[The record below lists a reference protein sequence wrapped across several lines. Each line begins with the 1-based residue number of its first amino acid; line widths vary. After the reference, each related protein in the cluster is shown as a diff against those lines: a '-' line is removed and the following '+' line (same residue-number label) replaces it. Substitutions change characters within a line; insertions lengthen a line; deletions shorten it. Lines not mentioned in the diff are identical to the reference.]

1 MIRLLTSRNQ
11 INQINMKT
19 IFRFAV
25 LLFIF
30 IFPAAISAQ
39 TKSPKLENSLLWE
52 VSGKGLKKPS
62 YLYGTIH
69 MICSKDYF
77 LSEKTKKA
85 FDVSDKLYLEIN
97 FTDPN
102 EMSQMQQLA
111 MGKEPLSKKLTREQ
125 LAKLDSILKKST
137 GMGVQQVDSF
147 SLLTVLSL
155 ISMKSFGCADLKF
168 YEMEFSEAAK
178 KRNVSIYGL
187 ETVKSQFEILE
198 NAYSNDEIL
207 KLLEESTAEESEQ
220 LVTAYKNENIDSMYA
235 LTTDEKFTSEKT
247 KKQILDNRNV
257 NWVKAMPELMK
268 QNSAFFAVGA
278 GHLGGELGVI
288 NLLRKEGYTVKP
300 IMN

>member
-1 MIRLLTSRNQ
+1 
-11 INQINMKT
+11 MKT
-19 IFRFAV
+19 IFQSIIAV
-25 LLFIF
+25 FLFF
-30 IFPAAISAQ
+30 FTVAGAAQ

-52 VSGKGLKKPS
+52 VSGKGLTKPS

-77 LSEKTKKA
+77 LSEKAKKA
-85 FDVSDKLYLEIN
+85 FEASDKLFLEIN
-97 FTDPN
+97 FTDPA

-111 MGKEPLSKKLTREQ
+111 MGKEPLSKKLSPEQ
-125 LAKLDSILKKST
+125 LAKLDVILKKST
-137 GMGVQQVDSF
+137 GMNVQQVDSF

-168 YEMEFSEAAK
+168 YEMEFSDAAK
-178 KRNVSIYGL
+178 KRNVPIFGL

-207 KLLEESTAEESEQ
+207 KLLEESTSEETDG
-220 LVTAYKNENIDSMYA
+220 LVNAYKNENIDAMYA

-268 QNSAFFAVGA
+268 QNGIFFAVGA

-300 IMN
+300 VMN

>member
-1 MIRLLTSRNQ
+1 MQEYYLYSFFSST
-11 INQINMKT
+11 
-19 IFRFAV
+19 
-25 LLFIF
+25 
-30 IFPAAISAQ
+30 ISAQ
-39 TKSPKLENSLLWE
+39 EKSPKLENSLLWE
-52 VSGKGLKKPS
+52 VSGKGLEKPS

-111 MGKEPLSKKLTREQ
+111 MGKEPLSKKLSPEQ

-155 ISMKSFGCADLKF
+155 ISMKSFGCTDLKF
-168 YEMEFSEAAK
+168 YEMEFSDAAK
-178 KRNVSIYGL
+178 KRNVSISGL
-187 ETVKSQFEILE
+187 ETVKAQFEILE

-207 KLLEESTAEESEQ
+207 KLLEESNSEESEQ
-220 LVTAYKNENIDSMYA
+220 LVTAYQNENIDSMYA

-247 KKQILDNRNV
+247 KKQILDNRNL

-268 QNSAFFAVGA
+268 QNIVFFAVGA
-278 GHLGGELGVI
+278 GHLGGEFGVI

>member
-220 LVTAYKNENIDSMYA
+220 LVTAYKDENIDSMYA

>member
-39 TKSPKLENSLLWE
+39 TNSPKLENSLLWE

-111 MGKEPLSKKLTREQ
+111 MGKEPLSKKLSPEQ

-168 YEMEFSEAAK
+168 YEMEFSEDAK

-198 NAYSNDEIL
+198 NAYSTDEIL
-207 KLLEESTAEESEQ
+207 KLLEESTSEESEQ

>member
-111 MGKEPLSKKLTREQ
+111 MGKEPLSKKLSPEQ

-168 YEMEFSEAAK
+168 YEIEFSEAAK

-220 LVTAYKNENIDSMYA
+220 LVTAYKDENIDSMYA

>member
-39 TKSPKLENSLLWE
+39 TKSSKLENSLLWE

-111 MGKEPLSKKLTREQ
+111 MGKEPLSKKLSPEQ

-198 NAYSNDEIL
+198 NAYSTDEIL
-207 KLLEESTAEESEQ
+207 KLLEESTSEESEQ

-268 QNSAFFAVGA
+268 QNSVFFAVGA

>member
-52 VSGKGLKKPS
+52 VSGKELKKPS

-187 ETVKSQFEILE
+187 ETVKSQFEMLE

-220 LVTAYKNENIDSMYA
+220 LVTAYKDENIDSMYA

>member
-1 MIRLLTSRNQ
+1 
-11 INQINMKT
+11 MKT

-111 MGKEPLSKKLTREQ
+111 MGKEPLSKKLSPEQ

-155 ISMKSFGCADLKF
+155 ISMKSFGCAHLKF

-207 KLLEESTAEESEQ
+207 KLLEESTSEESEQ

-268 QNSAFFAVGA
+268 QNSVFFAVGA